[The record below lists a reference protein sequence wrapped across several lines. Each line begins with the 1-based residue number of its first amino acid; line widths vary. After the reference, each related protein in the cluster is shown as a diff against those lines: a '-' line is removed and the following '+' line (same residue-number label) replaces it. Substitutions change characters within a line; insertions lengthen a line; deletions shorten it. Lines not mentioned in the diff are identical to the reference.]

1 MSYIQLTSEER
12 YVIYHLTL
20 YRLSV
25 REIARRLAR
34 PLNRPLFLLLLVSTF
49 FTPLFANENAPQFL
63 LAQQYKSGVDVTQY
77 LISEKYDGVR
87 AMWDGQALYTRQG
100 NVIEAPAWF
109 TQSLPKTPLDGELWL
124 SRGQFDALSG
134 AVRKDVPIDEE
145 WKNISY
151 MVFEL
156 PDAPGTFETRAKRIV
171 EIVKKANLPHLK
183 AVTQFRVS
191 DEASLNLRLKQVVKN
206 GGEGLMLHRADAEY
220 ITGRNT
226 ALIKLKPQYDAEATV
241 VAHTAGRGKYKGKL
255 GALVVETPDGIRFKL
270 GTGFS
275 DAQRENPPKIGSLV
289 TYTYKDKT
297 KNGKPKF
304 ASFLRVRYEK

>member
-1 MSYIQLTSEER
+1 MKL
-12 YVIYHLTL
+12 
-20 YRLSV
+20 
-25 REIARRLAR
+25 ARRL
-34 PLNRPLFLLLLVSTF
+34 FLIALTCAT
-49 FTPLFANENAPQFL
+49 FTPLLAKQNSPNVL
-63 LAQQYKSGVDVTQY
+63 LAQEYKADVDVQQY
-77 LISEKYDGVR
+77 LVSEKFDGVR
-87 AMWDGQALYTRQG
+87 AIWDGKTFYTRRG
-100 NVIEAPAWF
+100 NEINAPAWF
-109 TQSLPKTPLDGELWL
+109 TKDLPKTTLDGELWL
-124 SRGQFDALSG
+124 GRGQFDALSG

-156 PDAPGTFETRAKRIV
+156 PDAPGTFEARAKRIV
-171 EIVKKANLPHLK
+171 EIVKKANLQHLK

-220 ITGRNT
+220 ITGRNA

-255 GALVVETPDGIRFKL
+255 GALVVETPEGIRFKL

-304 ASFLRVRYEK
+304 ASFLRVRHEK